1 MVTFL
6 HDLVLEVK
14 ETEEAWQDAAL
25 HASKHAELQ
34 EKLRQYTAAG
44 LIHHLVEEGW
54 CARLPR
60 LLHASSSTMQR
71 AERRDDLSSAVAQ
84 GLPVRPHHDVIEK
97 VVDAM
102 LALADVCIDRLVYV
116 LYTDKKQTLRK

>member
-1 MVTFL
+1 
-6 HDLVLEVK
+6 VLEVK
-14 ETEEAWQDAAL
+14 ETEEAWLDAVM
-25 HASKHAELQ
+25 HASKNAELQ

-44 LIHHLVEEGW
+44 LIHRLVEEGW
-54 CARLPR
+54 CERLPR
-60 LLHASSSTMQR
+60 PLHGSSSIMQR
-71 AERRDDLSSAVAQ
+71 ADRRDDVSSAVLQ
-84 GLPVRPHHDVIEK
+84 GVPVQPHHDLIEK

>member
-14 ETEEAWQDAAL
+14 ETEEAWQNASL
-25 HASKHAELQ
+25 QVSKHSELQ
-34 EKLRQYTAAG
+34 EKLRQYRAAG

-60 LLHASSSTMQR
+60 LLHASSGTMGR
-71 AERRDDLSSAVAQ
+71 AERRDDLTSAVAQ
-84 GLPVRPHHDVIEK
+84 GRPVRPHHDVIEK
-97 VVDAM
+97 VVGAM
-102 LALADVCIDRLVYV
+102 VALADVCIDRLVLV
-116 LYTDKKQTLRK
+116 FIWIKNEH

>member
-14 ETEEAWQDAAL
+14 ETEEAWQDSAL
-25 HASKHAELQ
+25 HASRHAELQ

-44 LIHHLVEEGW
+44 LIRHLVEEGW

-60 LLHASSSTMQR
+60 LLHASSSIMQH
-71 AERRDDLSSAVAQ
+71 AERRDDLSSAVAH

-102 LALADVCIDRLVYV
+102 LALADVCIDRLVHV
-116 LYTDKKQTLRK
+116 LYTNKKQTLRK